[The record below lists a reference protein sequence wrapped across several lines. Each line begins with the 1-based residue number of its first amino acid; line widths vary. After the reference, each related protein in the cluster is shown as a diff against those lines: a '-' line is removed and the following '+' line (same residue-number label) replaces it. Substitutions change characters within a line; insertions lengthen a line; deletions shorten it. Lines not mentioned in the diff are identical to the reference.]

1 MKWGVQHVKV
11 TLKEESTG
19 ETIRIE
25 QRSDGTVHCES
36 GKGASK
42 PAAATGEATRERPPA
57 EKPAAEKPAEKP
69 AEPRP
74 ARPANEKPAEKPAA
88 PRPARPANDAPADP
102 RRQRRTSA
110 LEWKTT
116 RDAGFDG
123 FLARSGAGQF
133 KVLFNRTWALFFER
147 RNEPPEPLGCF
158 KDLSNAKENAQRL
171 HDRGM
176 RESELTADQV
186 NAFCPPEAT
195 LDDPPP
201 RAERRAKEATP
212 TPAPAPAPEPAA
224 TQTMDA
230 SAEDAALRDLR
241 SRIGSLVTSDDDDD

>member
-11 TLKEESTG
+11 TLKDESTG

-25 QRSDGTVHCES
+25 QQSDGTVRC
-36 GKGASK
+36 ASK
-42 PAAATGEATRERPPA
+42 PAAAPGEATRQRPPA
-57 EKPAAEKPAEKP
+57 EKPAAETPSEKP

-74 ARPANEKPAEKPAA
+74 TRPANEKPAEKPAA

-110 LEWKTT
+110 LEWKAT

-147 RNEPPEPLGCF
+147 RNEPPEPLGCY

-201 RAERRAKEATP
+201 RAERRAKQEATP

-224 TQTMDA
+224 RQTTDA

>member
-1 MKWGVQHVKV
+1 MSGPPRRNRRPKSPRRSQPSRGPPVRRTKSPRRSQPHRGPPVRRTTPPP
-11 TLKEESTG
+11 TL
-19 ETIRIE
+19 
-25 QRSDGTVHCES
+25 
-36 GKGASK
+36 
-42 PAAATGEATRERPPA
+42 
-57 EKPAAEKPAEKP
+57 
-69 AEPRP
+69 
-74 ARPANEKPAEKPAA
+74 
-88 PRPARPANDAPADP
+88 
-102 RRQRRTSA
+102 RQRRTSA
-110 LEWKTT
+110 LEWKAT

-176 RESELTADQV
+176 RESELTPDQV

-201 RAERRAKEATP
+201 RAERRAKQEATP
-212 TPAPAPAPEPAA
+212 TPTPTPAPEPAA
-224 TQTMDA
+224 SQTTDA
-230 SAEDAALRDLR
+230 SAEDTTLRDLR

>member
-36 GKGASK
+36 GKGANK

-69 AEPRP
+69 DEPRP

-110 LEWKTT
+110 LEWKAT

-176 RESELTADQV
+176 RESELTPDQV

-201 RAERRAKEATP
+201 RAERRAKQEATPAP
-212 TPAPAPAPEPAA
+212 TPAPEPPA
-224 TQTMDA
+224 TQTTDA

>member
-1 MKWGVQHVKV
+1 MKWGLQHVKV

-19 ETIRIE
+19 ETIKIE

-36 GKGASK
+36 GKRGASK
-42 PAAATGEATRERPPA
+42 PAAAPGEATRERPTA

-74 ARPANEKPAEKPAA
+74 T
-88 PRPARPANDAPADP
+88 RPANDAPADP

-110 LEWKTT
+110 LEWKAT

-158 KDLSNAKENAQRL
+158 KELSNAKENAQRL

-176 RESELTADQV
+176 RESELTPDQV

-201 RAERRAKEATP
+201 RAERRAKQEATP
-212 TPAPAPAPEPAA
+212 TPAPAPEPAA
-224 TQTMDA
+224 RPETADA
-230 SAEDAALRDLR
+230 SAEDDAIRALK
-241 SRIGSLVTSDDDDD
+241 SRISSLVTTGDDDDD

>member
-1 MKWGVQHVKV
+1 MKWGLQHVKV

-19 ETIRIE
+19 ETIKIE

-36 GKGASK
+36 GKRGASK
-42 PAAATGEATRERPPA
+42 PAAAPGEATRERPTA

-74 ARPANEKPAEKPAA
+74 T
-88 PRPARPANDAPADP
+88 RPANDAPADP

-158 KDLSNAKENAQRL
+158 KDLNNAKENAQRL

-176 RESELTADQV
+176 RESELTPDQV

-201 RAERRAKEATP
+201 RAERRAKQEATP
-212 TPAPAPAPEPAA
+212 TPAPAPEPAA
-224 TQTMDA
+224 RPETADA
-230 SAEDAALRDLR
+230 SAEDDAIRALK
-241 SRIGSLVTSDDDDD
+241 SRISSLVTTGDDDDD

>member
-69 AEPRP
+69 DEPRP

-110 LEWKTT
+110 LEWKAT

-147 RNEPPEPLGCF
+147 RNEPPEPLGCY

-176 RESELTADQV
+176 RESELTPDQV

-201 RAERRAKEATP
+201 RAERRAKQEPTP
-212 TPAPAPAPEPAA
+212 TPTPAPEPAA
-224 TQTMDA
+224 TQTTDA